1 MRKLLTVCFAA
12 LLGASVMLT
21 GCGTTVTERELSCYR
36 GGEEKPDGS
45 ILYNTALFY
54 DNEVQQGYPDPQ
66 VLDDTARSGYYYLY
80 GTSAGFFTMRSKNLT
95 EWENVGPVFDHSQT
109 PEIERCTSAHTWAP
123 EVVYEDSTDDGVDN
137 GKYYLF
143 FSATPEADG
152 NVDNTAAGVAGV
164 GLYNMY
170 VAMSD
175 KPDGP
180 FALVNFADEEL
191 PEKTRHTFN
200 TEADVEIDEQD
211 ALSGADAYV
220 YDDDADKYYR
230 AAFPHYFAKYC
241 LFAPDELSK
250 VLQRRGVKAGSDE
263 KPNALYWGCI
273 DPHPFVD
280 PRNND
285 KYLYFKIETGT
296 YSFNLIMY
304 VKMFDWLTP
313 DWNHADYAVMNG
325 YYTLEDWENGENAGV
340 SYEQT
345 VVNEG
350 PFMLYHEDKT
360 GECRF
365 YLTYSVNDAGS
376 SNYQVGI
383 AIADEPTG
391 PFRKLTEEEGGRLLT
406 SISTESMTVSGTGHH
421 CFMPIGDQLFII
433 YHRHRDY
440 SAGGTDRYTAADEV
454 KWITVKD
461 KDGADLDVPYVNG
474 PTDSIQPQ
482 PAAFSGYKNV
492 AGEATVTASGAKN
505 IGALTDG
512 LLSIHKTANET
523 FMSYIPETIIT
534 STTTFTFDFAEARN
548 ARAVMIYNS
557 ALEDNIFRNVSR
569 IEFTLADGSTRVVH
583 DVAFDLK
590 HYGEMG
596 GANGDSLMYVKSGAA
611 AFIEFYDIDV
621 KSVKVTVD
629 VPEGQESVGI
639 SEIRILGK

>member
-1 MRKLLTVCFAA
+1 MKRSLTICFAA
-12 LLGASVMLT
+12 LLAVSVTLT
-21 GCGTTVTERELSCYR
+21 GCNTTVEYELSCYR

-54 DNEVQQGYPDPQ
+54 DNEVQQGFPDPQ

-109 PEIERCTSAHTWAP
+109 EEIEKCTAAHTWAP
-123 EVVYEDSTDDGVDN
+123 EVVYEDTTDDGIDN
-137 GKYYLF
+137 GTYYLF
-143 FSATPEADG
+143 FSSTPEAD
-152 NVDNTAAGVAGV
+152 NSVDNTEAGVAEV

-170 VAMSD
+170 VATST

-180 FALVNFADEEL
+180 FTMVNFNDENL
-191 PEKTRHTFN
+191 PEQTRHDYN
-200 TEADVEIDEQD
+200 TETGVEIPEED
-211 ALSGADAYV
+211 ALSGKYAYV
-220 YDDDADKYYR
+220 KQDGKYYK
-230 AAFPHYFAKYC
+230 AAFPHFFAKYC

-250 VLQRRGVKAGSDE
+250 VIQRRGVTAGSDE

-273 DPHPFVD
+273 DPHPFID
-280 PRNND
+280 PVSGD
-285 KYLYFKIETGT
+285 KYLYFKVEPDTFA
-296 YSFNLIMY
+296 FNLIMY
-304 VKMFDWLTP
+304 VKMTDWLTP
-313 DWNHADYAVMNG
+313 DWTHSDYVIMNG
-325 YYTLEDWENGENAGV
+325 YHTLNDWEKGENEGV
-340 SYEQT
+340 WYEQT

-350 PFMLYHEDKT
+350 PFMLYHEDKN
-360 GECRF
+360 GVGKY
-365 YLTYSVNDAGS
+365 YLTYSVNDATA
-376 SNYQVGI
+376 SNYQVAI
-383 AIADEPTG
+383 AIADKPDG

-406 SISTESMTVSGTGHH
+406 SITTESMTVSGTGHH
-421 CFMPIGDQLFII
+421 SFMTIGDQLFII
-433 YHRHRDY
+433 YHRHKDY
-440 SAGGTDRYTAADEV
+440 SVGGTDRYTVADEV

-482 PAAFSGYKNV
+482 PEAFSGYKNI
-492 AGEATVTASGAKN
+492 AGEATVTASGAQN
-505 IGALTDG
+505 LDAITDG
-512 LLSIHKTANET
+512 LLSIHKTANSA

-534 STTTFTFDFAEARN
+534 STTTFTFDFAETRN

-557 ALEDNIFRNVSR
+557 VFEDSIFRNVSR
-569 IEFTLADGSTRVVH
+569 IEFALADGSTRVVR

-596 GANGDSLMYVKSGAA
+596 GQNGDTLMYVKSGAA

-629 VPEGQESVGI
+629 VPVGQESVGI